1 MIRVLEDQFMRLDNK
16 ARFMEL
22 VIDKKLHY
30 INRPEED
37 VIADFE
43 KHGLKRIYPFKKR
56 NVLATEDDDEEAQP
70 NEQQGGAE
78 GYDYL
83 FSISVRGFTMKKVNL
98 LFTTLY
104 VIHCSCIIV

>member
-22 VIDKKLHY
+22 VIEKKLHY

-56 NVLATEDDDEEAQP
+56 NVLATEDDEEGRQP
-70 NEQQGGAE
+70 SEQQQGD

-83 FSISVRGFTMKKVNL
+83 FSINVRGFTVKKV
-98 LFTTLY
+98 
-104 VIHCSCIIV
+104 